1 MIQSYGRMIRLF
13 SPLEAESTNRF
24 IEECI
29 VNKVKLLTYMIERMQ
44 CGMGI
49 GSGRI
54 EVVVSMAT
62 K

>member
-1 MIQSYGRMIRLF
+1 MIRLF
-13 SPLEAESTNRF
+13 SPLEAVSTNRF

-29 VNKVKLLTYMIERMQ
+29 VNKVKLFTHRKDAVWN
-44 CGMGI
+44 GDWV